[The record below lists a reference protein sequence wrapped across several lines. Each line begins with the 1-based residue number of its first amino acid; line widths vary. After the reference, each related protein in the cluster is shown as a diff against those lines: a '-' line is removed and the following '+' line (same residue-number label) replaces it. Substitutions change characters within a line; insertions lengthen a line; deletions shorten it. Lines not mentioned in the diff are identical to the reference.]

1 MSHLLLR
8 LGAALLLIGLLL
20 SPLTVSA
27 HQSTPAGD
35 YEMEYGWLNE
45 PPIAGQPNAIVIN
58 ILETRAEDHHP
69 STLAKISLM
78 APTEGATIEGDHV
91 PVEVMVEGVSESEAH
106 WHLYVD
112 DQMVS
117 MIPLDQTNVTLSG
130 LNNGSHALKVSLA
143 MSSHED
149 MGEPATAHITVEGA
163 ADSGNPKVEGVGSTD
178 EHTHDEHEAFA
189 DVDVSG
195 LKLEVVYGPESK
207 ALTLQPLG
215 EETPGQF
222 VAPLTPTRAGQY
234 TLRLTGKIGDSD
246 VGRVEVQPEE
256 VESAEV
262 VQFPSA
268 AESGPSG
275 ELAAAKAQ
283 ASTAQ
288 ILAIIG
294 IVLGALGIGVGAFAF
309 ARKK

>member
-1 MSHLLLR
+1 MPHTLLR
-8 LGAALLLIGLLL
+8 LSGALLLIGLLL
-20 SPLTVSA
+20 SPLAVSA
-27 HQSTPAGD
+27 HESTPVGE
-35 YEMEYGWLNE
+35 YEVEYGWLNE

-58 ILETRAEDHHP
+58 ILGTKTEDAMHH
-69 STLAKISLM
+69 TAATISLI
-78 APTEGATIEGDHV
+78 APLDGTTIQGDSIPIEIKTEGLDEASD
-91 PVEVMVEGVSESEAH
+91 AH

-117 MIPLDQTNVTLSG
+117 MIPLDQPSVTLSG
-130 LNNGSHALKVSLA
+130 LSNGSHALKVSLA

-163 ADSGNPKVEGVGSTD
+163 AASGSPKVEGVGSTD

-207 ALTLQPLG
+207 ILTLQPLG
-215 EETPGQF
+215 EGTPGQF
-222 VAPLTPTRAGQY
+222 IAPLTPTRAGQY
-234 TLRLTGKIGDSD
+234 MLRLTGKLGDSD
-246 VGRVEVQPEE
+246 LGKVEVQPEE
-256 VESAEV
+256 VESSEV
-262 VQFPSA
+262 VQFPNASDL
-268 AESGPSG
+268 SG

-283 ASTAQ
+283 AGTAQ
-288 ILAIIG
+288 ILAIVGIILGAIG
-294 IVLGALGIGVGAFAF
+294 IAVGAFAF

>member
-1 MSHLLLR
+1 MARTLLHLVGALTLISLLL
-8 LGAALLLIGLLL
+8 A
-20 SPLTVSA
+20 PLTVAA

-35 YEMEYGWLNE
+35 YEVEYGWLNE

-58 ILETRAEDHHP
+58 LLEAQAEDHHA
-69 STLAKISLM
+69 SAKISLM
-78 APTEGATIEGDHV
+78 APADGATIQGDHT
-91 PVEVMVEGVSESEAH
+91 PVEIMVEGASESEAH

-117 MIPLDQTNVTLSG
+117 MIPLDQTTVTLSG
-130 LNNGSHALKVSLA
+130 LSNGSHALKVSLA
-143 MSSHED
+143 MPSHED
-149 MGEPATAHITVEGA
+149 MSEPAMAHITVEGA
-163 ADSGNPKVEGVGSTD
+163 ADSGSPKVEGVGSTD

-189 DVDVSG
+189 EVDVSG

-222 VAPLTPTRAGQY
+222 IAPLTPTRAGQY
-234 TLRLTGKIGDSD
+234 TLRLTGKIVDSD
-246 VGRVEVQPEE
+246 IGRVEVQPEE

-268 AESGPSG
+268 VESGPSG